1 LKIKFVQV
9 EVEVAVDK
17 EMYVVNSS
25 NFRECVILEREMQP
39 GSIHLS
45 WAIACPVL
53 GRFVQGHQGSDA
65 RTATVD
71 RSWKRLAMAG
81 IGPQVNEIAE
91 PSTPCQSHATM
102 ASHGCRSKT
111 VVI

>member
-1 LKIKFVQV
+1 LKSWKIKFVQV

-25 NFRECVILEREMQP
+25 NFRECAMLEREMQP
-39 GSIHLS
+39 GSMHLS

-53 GRFVQGHQGSDA
+53 GRFVQG
-65 RTATVD
+65 TATVD

-81 IGPQVNEIAE
+81 IGPQVDEIAE

-102 ASHGCRSKT
+102 ASHGCQSKT
-111 VVI
+111 VL